1 MKKEVLQMSI
11 NNLWESMKKHEG
23 ETYKTVTGLE
33 FTYSFINNN
42 SIKVNR
48 ANQILTKNNFE
59 KALSYM
65 PLNNPGQISKIV
77 RGSSYVYSII
87 MELS

>member
-1 MKKEVLQMSI
+1 MSI